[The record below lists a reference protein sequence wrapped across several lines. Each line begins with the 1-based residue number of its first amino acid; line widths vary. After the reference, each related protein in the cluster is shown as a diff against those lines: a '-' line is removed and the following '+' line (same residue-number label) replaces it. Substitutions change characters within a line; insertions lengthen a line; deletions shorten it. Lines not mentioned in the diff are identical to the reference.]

1 MPETIRLDDTHDHT
15 DWSYFL
21 VRDSLQESGCQGAK
35 YDLMKRDG
43 IRSLLRVPIRLEGEI
58 VGGLNFLSRTVGQFR
73 EEDADIA
80 RRIADQVALVLS
92 HEKLAEEA
100 RLAAEA
106 REESLR
112 LEGRVA
118 TLMEQLASLG
128 GPRQIIGK
136 SKSWHEV
143 LDFVSKV
150 APTETTVLLTGES
163 GTGKRGRGESD

>member
-1 MPETIRLDDTHDHT
+1 
-15 DWSYFL
+15 
-21 VRDSLQESGCQGAK
+21 
-35 YDLMKRDG
+35 MKRDG

-112 LEGRVA
+112 LEGRSRRSWNS
-118 TLMEQLASLG
+118 SLRSAG
-128 GPRQIIGK
+128 RGRSSGSRRVGTKCSI
-136 SKSWHEV
+136 SSRRSR
-143 LDFVSKV
+143 D
-150 APTETTVLLTGES
+150 ETTVF
-163 GTGKRGRGESD
+163 